1 MREVKGQ
8 VSYDEVRLM
17 QIYFRELEAEPL
29 LKPEKEVEIS
39 QSIKKFEA
47 RIKRIKTM
55 LVSIPEEIPEK
66 ASEEVIEDL
75 CIDCTKEMSGENGNS
90 FIARR
95 LRRLQNFL
103 KGCLRRKK
111 ELKHEL
117 IRANLKLVVSIAKGY
132 IGHGL
137 SLPDL
142 IQEGN
147 IGLMRA
153 VEKFDCKKGCRFS
166 TYAHWW
172 IHQAIS
178 RALLTQTRSVR
189 VPAYVFE
196 LSSKIKR
203 ASSLLMNENAR
214 EPFPEE
220 IAQRAGI
227 SVSWVN
233 RFLESI
239 NPTLYLDSPAL
250 DSEDDK
256 SILDYFPD
264 CGHVGPDLVVE
275 RAEFL
280 NKVRE
285 TLSNLPPREEE
296 IIKMRF
302 GIEDGNEHTLDEI
315 GEHFNLTRERVRQI
329 EERALDK
336 LKNSEIK
343 CIK

>member
-1 MREVKGQ
+1 
-8 VSYDEVRLM
+8 
-17 QIYFRELEAEPL
+17 
-29 LKPEKEVEIS
+29 
-39 QSIKKFEA
+39 
-47 RIKRIKTM
+47 
-55 LVSIPEEIPEK
+55 
-66 ASEEVIEDL
+66 
-75 CIDCTKEMSGENGNS
+75 
-90 FIARR
+90 
-95 LRRLQNFL
+95 
-103 KGCLRRKK
+103 
-111 ELKHEL
+111 
-117 IRANLKLVVSIAKGY
+117 
-132 IGHGL
+132 
-137 SLPDL
+137 
-142 IQEGN
+142 
-147 IGLMRA
+147 
-153 VEKFDCKKGCRFS
+153 
-166 TYAHWW
+166 
-172 IHQAIS
+172 
-178 RALLTQTRSVR
+178 VR

-203 ASSLLMNENAR
+203 ASSILMNENAR

-227 SVSWVN
+227 SISWVN